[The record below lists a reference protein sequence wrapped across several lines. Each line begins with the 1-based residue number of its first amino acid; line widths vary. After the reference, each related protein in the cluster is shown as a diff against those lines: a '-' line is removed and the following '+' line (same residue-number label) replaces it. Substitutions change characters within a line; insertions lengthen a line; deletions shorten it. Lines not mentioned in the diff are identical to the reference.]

1 MKKNITIN
9 LTAREIEAL
18 QISISAAVL
27 DLEKE
32 VDNLKEH
39 NKSGI
44 NTNSIRL
51 KADRINEL
59 NTLWEKLYDAE
70 KLMQ

>member
-1 MKKNITIN
+1 MKNNIAIN
-9 LTAREIEAL
+9 FTAREIEAL